1 MRRLQGA
8 YSLVIMTPQEL
19 YAVRDPFG
27 VRPLCLGTI
36 DHGWVFASET
46 CALDHIGANYV
57 REVASGEIVV
67 INENGV
73 DSFPGETGK
82 RGTCIFEFIYFARPD
97 SVINGKLL

>member
-36 DHGWVFASET
+36 DHGWVVDSET

-57 REVASGEIVV
+57 REV
-67 INENGV
+67 
-73 DSFPGETGK
+73 
-82 RGTCIFEFIYFARPD
+82 
-97 SVINGKLL
+97 